1 MWPWGY
7 LCPAMKKESLYLTM
21 VWQAV
26 HYVNGFTKKMSICF
40 NVYLVDWEFRVLV
53 LEIFPM
59 QRHFFSMMVNKWSI
73 RKTMYELAEDLT
85 NQLSVFSCILS
96 LDFFSSKKPPH
107 NIKCSSLKLFGEI
120 QLLIDMFHNWNHWQS
135 RISFFLSGFNK
146 NENTLKRKDACIM
159 HTLQM
164 LCLFSFE
171 FLQNAGF

>member
-1 MWPWGY
+1 
-7 LCPAMKKESLYLTM
+7 M

-26 HYVNGFTKKMSICF
+26 HYVNGFTKKISICF
-40 NVYLVDWEFRVLV
+40 NVYLVDWEFRALV

-85 NQLSVFSCILS
+85 NQFSVFSCILS
-96 LDFFSSKKPPH
+96 LD
-107 NIKCSSLKLFGEI
+107 SSLKLFGEI
-120 QLLIDMFHNWNHWQS
+120 QLLIDMFPNWNHWQS
-135 RISFFLSGFNK
+135 RISFFLSGFNE

>member
-1 MWPWGY
+1 
-7 LCPAMKKESLYLTM
+7 M

-40 NVYLVDWEFRVLV
+40 NVYLVDWEFRALV
-53 LEIFPM
+53 LKIFPM

-85 NQLSVFSCILS
+85 NQFSVFSCILS
-96 LDFFSSKKPPH
+96 LD
-107 NIKCSSLKLFGEI
+107 SSLKLFGEI
-120 QLLIDMFHNWNHWQS
+120 QLLIDMFPNWNHWQS
-135 RISFFLSGFNK
+135 RISFFLSGFNE

>member
-1 MWPWGY
+1 
-7 LCPAMKKESLYLTM
+7 M

-26 HYVNGFTKKMSICF
+26 HYVNGFTKKISICF
-40 NVYLVDWEFRVLV
+40 NVYLVDWEFRALV

-85 NQLSVFSCILS
+85 NQFSVFSCILS
-96 LDFFSSKKPPH
+96 LD
-107 NIKCSSLKLFGEI
+107 SSLKLFGEI
-120 QLLIDMFHNWNHWQS
+120 QLLIDMFPNWNHWQS

-159 HTLQM
+159 HIHFKCFASFLLSFYRM
-164 LCLFSFE
+164 LGFKLCLV
-171 FLQNAGF
+171 GRD